1 MSAAVDAGAASSAG
15 VAGLSAM
22 DLDMLTQV
30 SVATLTTCLYR
41 AGVKHACPAGIVP
54 LSKAQPRMV
63 GEAFT
68 LRFVPARGD
77 IGGIGSYGT
86 GANLHQLAFEQC
98 PVGGVL
104 VIDTRGET
112 RSCSCGDLLIG
123 RLKARGC
130 KGVVTDGGF
139 RDTPDI
145 VALDFPA
152 YQRMAVPAPSFGFLQ
167 AADLNV
173 PVGCG
178 DVAVYPGDV
187 VVGDAEGIVVIP
199 RRMVHE
205 IAVEALEQTRYD
217 TFAAEEI
224 AKGRTVIGLYPASD
238 ASRADF
244 ARWSARDSAAS

>member
-1 MSAAVDAGAASSAG
+1 MSASDHAVEVSAA
-15 VAGLSAM
+15 
-22 DLDMLTQV
+22 DLGMLAQV

-41 AGVKHACPAGIVP
+41 AGVTHACPTGIVP
-54 LSKAQPRMV
+54 LSREQPRMV

-77 IGGIGSYGT
+77 VGGIGSYG
-86 GANLHQLAFEQC
+86 GAANLHQLAFEQC
-98 PVGGVL
+98 PEGGVL
-104 VIDTRGET
+104 VMDTRGET

-145 VALDFPA
+145 IALGFPA

-178 DVAVYPGDV
+178 DVAVYPGDI
-187 VVGDAEGIVVIP
+187 VVGDAEGVVVIP

-205 IAVEALEQTRYD
+205 IAREALEQTRYD

-224 AKGRTVIGLYPASD
+224 ERGRTVIGLYPATD

-244 ARWSARDSAAS
+244 ALWRPRDREAS